1 MHEVY
6 GVDIE
11 RPGCSLLHLACL
23 AAQLGPRSR
32 TMRAIDPALAWGDAE
47 YIAATSADI
56 LARMRYELG
65 GCKGKPPPP
74 IPRPAG
80 RGGEVQRERRPSV
93 SRERLDAILGAPRT

>member
-1 MHEVY
+1 MHEAY

-32 TMRAIDPALAWGDAE
+32 TMRAANPALAWGDAE
-47 YIAATSADI
+47 YIAAASADT

-65 GCKGKPPPP
+65 GCKGRPPRT
-74 IPRPAG
+74 IPRPGEAG
-80 RGGEVQRERRPSV
+80 AAQEGPPRVSV